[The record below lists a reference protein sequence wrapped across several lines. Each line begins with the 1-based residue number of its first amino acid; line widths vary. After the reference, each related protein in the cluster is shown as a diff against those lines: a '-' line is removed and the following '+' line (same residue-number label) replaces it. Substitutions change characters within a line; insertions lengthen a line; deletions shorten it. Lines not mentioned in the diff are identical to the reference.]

1 MPPHSLAAFYVTV
14 TALANCINA
23 YDNLNFGSFQPR
35 IDISP
40 ALEYAASY
48 RRAGAESSFQSAG
61 IGKTHLTT

>member
-1 MPPHSLAAFYVTV
+1 MPPHCLAAFYVTV
-14 TALANCINA
+14 TALANCIKA

-48 RRAGAESSFQSAG
+48 RRPGGETSCQSAG
-61 IGKTHLTT
+61 IGKTNLTT

>member
-1 MPPHSLAAFYVTV
+1 MPPHYLAAFYVTV
-14 TALANCINA
+14 TALANCIKA

-48 RRAGAESSFQSAG
+48 RRPAPRVRFNQRGL
-61 IGKTHLTT
+61 GKPI